1 MGLLLLSDPVRN
13 ITLKTF
19 TQMTPIP
26 STVMQIIES
35 EMPKDYEK
43 KATGFNTTIGSVMAQ
58 NLNVPHYE
66 WHKAY
71 TSIDR

>member
-1 MGLLLLSDPVRN
+1 
-13 ITLKTF
+13 
-19 TQMTPIP
+19 MTPIP